1 MTLDPLNYITA
12 LPHKEPEM
20 LGFAGVGQ
28 SFVSAS
34 SLFAVQPK
42 SLCLKLSTALYLSK
56 PNTSLL
62 QSTHAPGVL
71 QLSKYSELSS

>member
-1 MTLDPLNYITA
+1 MTLDPLNYVTA

-34 SLFAVQPK
+34 SLFAVQPNNRF
-42 SLCLKLSTALYLSK
+42 A
-56 PNTSLL
+56 
-62 QSTHAPGVL
+62 
-71 QLSKYSELSS
+71 